1 MQLLFQTLV
10 NGLLVGGLYVTI
22 SIGFSLA
29 FGVLDVVDFA
39 VGEWV
44 MLGAFAGVAARAWV
58 DVDPF
63 AALPVVFVVFA
74 AVGWVLA
81 PLIYRVRTS
90 RYARPALMALA
101 FTFGVATLARGG
113 MLTGVGFDPRTVRDA
128 ACILTWGANPAA
140 SAPHVFE
147 HWLRP
152 APGAR
157 IVVDPNVPWLRLIG
171 FMFAVLATG
180 LFIAF
185 LYLTRTGL
193 AVRAT
198 AQNREHAGLMGVNV
212 KRISTLVYAMY
223 TGLTAMA
230 GVLIGS
236 IYAVT
241 AQVGP
246 QYALLAFFV
255 VVLAGLGSVLGV
267 LVAGLFLGVLQA
279 MVTVYVGP
287 SYTLAVVFGVLFL
300 TLLVSPRGILRRG
313 LAA

>member
-44 MLGAFAGVAARAWV
+44 MLGAFAGVASRAWFG
-58 DVDPF
+58 VDPF
-63 AALPVVFVVFA
+63 AALPAVFVVFA
-74 AVGWVLA
+74 AVGWLLA

-101 FTFGVATLARGG
+101 FTFGVATLARGS
-113 MLTGVGFDPRTVRDA
+113 MLTAVGFDPRTVHTDVA
-128 ACILTWGANPAA
+128 TGTLA
-140 SAPHVFE
+140 
-147 HWLRP
+147 
-152 APGAR
+152 
-157 IVVDPNVPWLRLIG
+157 VVGLNVPWLRLIG

-185 LYLTRTGL
+185 LYFTRTGL

-198 AQNREHAGLMGVNV
+198 AQNKEYAGLMGVNV

-279 MVTVYVGP
+279 LVTVYVGP

>member
-1 MQLLFQTLV
+1 VELLFQTLV
-10 NGLLVGGLYVTI
+10 NGLLVGGLYVTV

-44 MLGAFAGVAARAWV
+44 MLGAFAGVASRTWF

-74 AVGWVLA
+74 AVGWLLA
-81 PLIYRVRTS
+81 PFIYRVRTS

-101 FTFGVATLARGG
+101 FTFGIATLVRGT
-113 MLTGVGFDPRTVRDA
+113 MLTAVGFDPRTVHTD
-128 ACILTWGANPAA
+128 
-140 SAPHVFE
+140 F
-147 HWLRP
+147 
-152 APGAR
+152 APGTLA
-157 IVVDPNVPWLRLIG
+157 VVGLNIPWLRLAG
-171 FMFAVLATG
+171 FTFAVTATG
-180 LFIAF
+180 LFIGF
-185 LYLTRTGL
+185 LYFTRTGL

-198 AQNREHAGLMGVNV
+198 AQNKEYAGLMGVNV
-212 KRISTLVYAMY
+212 KRISALVYSVYA
-223 TGLTAMA
+223 GLTAMA
-230 GVLIGS
+230 GVLIGA

-255 VVLAGLGSVLGV
+255 VVLAGLGSILGV

-279 MVTVYVGP
+279 VVTIYIGA
-287 SYTLAVVFGVLFL
+287 SYTLAIVFGVLFL
-300 TLLVSPRGILRRG
+300 TLLISPRGILRRG
-313 LAA
+313 ISV

>member
-1 MQLLFQTLV
+1 VPGSCRPPGDAGDPAPADVSLFFQTLV

-44 MLGAFAGVAARAWV
+44 MLGAFVGVAWHSWF

-63 AALPVVFVVFA
+63 ATLPVTFVVFA
-74 AVGWVLA
+74 GAGLLLA

-90 RYARPALMALA
+90 RYVRPALMALA
-101 FTFGVATLARGG
+101 FTFGIATFARGA
-113 MLTGVGFDPRTVRDA
+113 MLTAVGFDPRTVQTGFA
-128 ACILTWGANPAA
+128 EGTLSVAGLEI
-140 SAPHVFE
+140 
-147 HWLRP
+147 
-152 APGAR
+152 
-157 IVVDPNVPWLRLIG
+157 PWLRVAG
-171 FMFAVLATG
+171 FGFAVAATG
-180 LFIAF
+180 LFLVF
-185 LYLTRTGL
+185 LYFTRTGL

-198 AQNREHAGLMGVNV
+198 AQDKENAGLMGVDV
-212 KRISTLVYAMY
+212 KRISTLVYALY
-223 TGLTAMA
+223 AALTGMA

-241 AQVGP
+241 AQIGP

-267 LVAGLFLGVLQA
+267 LVAGLLLGVLQA
-279 MVTVYVGP
+279 LVTVYVGA
-287 SYTLAVVFGVLFL
+287 SYTLGVVFAVLFL
-300 TLLVSPRGILRRG
+300 TLIVSPRGILRRG
-313 LAA
+313 MAA

>member
-74 AVGWVLA
+74 AVGWALA

-113 MLTGVGFDPRTVRDA
+113 MLTGVGFDPRTVHTDVA
-128 ACILTWGANPAA
+128 TGTLA
-140 SAPHVFE
+140 
-147 HWLRP
+147 
-152 APGAR
+152 
-157 IVVDPNVPWLRLIG
+157 VVGLNVPWLRLIG

-185 LYLTRTGL
+185 LYFTRTGL

-212 KRISTLVYAMY
+212 KRISTLVYSMY

>member
-44 MLGAFAGVAARAWV
+44 MLGAFAGVSARAWF
-58 DVDPF
+58 DIDPF

-74 AVGWVLA
+74 TAGWLLA

-101 FTFGVATLARGG
+101 FTFGIATLARGT
-113 MLTGVGFDPRTVRDA
+113 MLTTVGFDPRTVHTGFA
-128 ACILTWGANPAA
+128 TGTL
-140 SAPHVFE
+140 S
-147 HWLRP
+147 
-152 APGAR
+152 
-157 IVVDPNVPWLRLIG
+157 VVGLDVPWLRLAG
-171 FMFAVLATG
+171 FIFAIVATG
-180 LFIAF
+180 LFIGF

-198 AQNREHAGLMGVNV
+198 AQNKENAGLMGVNV
-212 KRISTLVYAMY
+212 KRISALVYSAY
-223 TGLTAMA
+223 VGLTGMA
-230 GVLIGS
+230 GVLIGA

-279 MVTVYVGP
+279 IVTVYIGA
-287 SYTLAVVFGVLFL
+287 SYTLAIVFGVLFL

-313 LAA
+313 IAV